1 MTKQSPT
8 SVLRL
13 GTRGSQLAR
22 TQSAMVA
29 EQLSRRCPGLSVELV
44 IYKTSGDIFK
54 DRPLHEEGGKGLFTK
69 ELELA
74 LLAGEIDFAVHSLKD
89 VPVTMPLVAQDNL
102 VLAAIP
108 LREDPRD
115 VLVSSIA
122 HRVMD
127 LPAAARVGTGSL
139 RRRCQLLAARPD
151 LEIVPLRGNLD
162 TRLRKSRD
170 GEYDAIVAALA
181 GLKRACLFDAA
192 TMAAIPTEEM
202 LPAAGQGAL
211 ALQCCRDDERTRGVL
226 SLLHDPITARC
237 VRAERAIVT
246 GLKGDCHSPIGA
258 FATIE
263 SEELTLRVAVGAPG
277 GRLPVLTAAATA
289 PARRWQAAVNQV
301 LYELRSMDAD
311 DLMDHMAAAI

>member
-1 MTKQSPT
+1 MIKSLPT

-44 IYKTSGDIFK
+44 IYKTSGDVLK
-54 DRPLHEEGGKGLFTK
+54 DRPLHQDGGKGLFTK

-74 LLAGEIDFAVHSLKD
+74 LLNGEIDFAVHSLKD

-115 VLVSSIA
+115 ALISRAARSING
-122 HRVMD
+122 
-127 LPAAARVGTGSL
+127 LPHGARVGTGSL

-151 LEIVPLRGNLD
+151 LQVVPLRGNLD
-162 TRLRKSRD
+162 TRLRKAVE
-170 GEYDAIVAALA
+170 GEYEAIVVAMA
-181 GLKRACLFDAA
+181 GLMRACLFSAD
-192 TMAAIPTEEM
+192 TMTPIAIDTM

-226 SLLHDPITARC
+226 SLLHDPLTARC
-237 VRAERAIVT
+237 VRAERAVVT
-246 GLKGDCHSPIGA
+246 GLNGDCHSPIA
-258 FATIE
+258 ALATIAADQL
-263 SEELTLRVAVGAPG
+263 SLQVAVGAPG
-277 GRLPVLTAAATA
+277 GRLPVLTATASA
-289 PARRWQAAVNQV
+289 PARRWQNAVTQA
-301 LYELRSMDAD
+301 LAELRGMNAPE
-311 DLMDHMAAAI
+311 LMDYMAVVI